1 MSPFPEKAV
10 MSLDNGL
17 LKVRDVHPF
26 PHVKVLGV
34 GLGWL
39 RNG

>member
-1 MSPFPEKAV
+1 MSPFPEEAV
-10 MSLDNGL
+10 TSMDNGL
-17 LKVRDVHPF
+17 LKVMGAHAF

-39 RNG
+39 RHG